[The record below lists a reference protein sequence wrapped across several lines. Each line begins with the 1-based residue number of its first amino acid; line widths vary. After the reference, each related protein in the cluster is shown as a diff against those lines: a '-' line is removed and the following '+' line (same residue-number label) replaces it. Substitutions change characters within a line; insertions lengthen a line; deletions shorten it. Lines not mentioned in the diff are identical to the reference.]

1 MSRTAR
7 IQDLRRTVD
16 RLPLPTREAM
26 LRGLQEERIIVGA
39 YADQHGGV
47 CPMLAAHRRG
57 GRTDFLRFAQTWDR
71 FTRAPRRGSRTAT
84 RRERSVLQRTL
95 EASIAATVADPAAIR
110 LKDAI
115 ADHEALVA
123 SRPARHQRG
132 GTFVLPRWM
141 RPLRTVDEFER
152 LLDPRERAILRQSLE
167 GAGTPAASAPAE
179 AEVTLH
185 HG

>member
-26 LRGLQEERIIVGA
+26 LRGLREERIIVGA
-39 YADQHGGV
+39 YTDRHGGV

-57 GRTDFLRFAQTWDR
+57 GRTDFLRFAETWDR

-95 EASIAATVADPAAIR
+95 EASIAASIADPAVR
-110 LKDAI
+110 LGDAI
-115 ADHEALVA
+115 TEHRALIA
-123 SRPARHQRG
+123 RRPTRRRG
-132 GTFVLPRWM
+132 GAFLLPRWM
-141 RPLRTVDEFER
+141 RPVRTVDELEE
-152 LLDPRERAILRQSLE
+152 LLDPRERATLRRALDDT
-167 GAGTPAASAPAE
+167 GTPAAIGANQPEPA
-179 AEVTLH
+179 LP
-185 HG
+185 GR

>member
-39 YADQHGGV
+39 YTDQDGGV

-57 GRTDFLRFAQTWDR
+57 GRTDLLRFAQTWDR

-95 EASIAATVADPAAIR
+95 EASIAATVADPTVR
-110 LKDAI
+110 LGDAI
-115 ADHEALVA
+115 TAHRALVA
-123 SRPARHQRG
+123 RRPARPQRSAA
-132 GTFVLPRWM
+132 FLLPGWM
-141 RPLRTVDEFER
+141 RPIRSVDELES
-152 LLDPRERAILRQSLE
+152 LLDPHERAVLRRSLDD
-167 GAGTPAASAPAE
+167 AGTPAVPRPTEPELA
-179 AEVTLH
+179 LH
-185 HG
+185 RR

>member
-1 MSRTAR
+1 MSRTTR

-95 EASIAATVADPAAIR
+95 EASIAVTAADPAVR
-110 LKDAI
+110 LGDAI
-115 ADHEALVA
+115 AEHRALVA
-123 SRPARHQRG
+123 GRPTRQQRG
-132 GTFVLPRWM
+132 GAFVLPRWM
-141 RPLRTVDEFER
+141 RPVRTIDEFES
-152 LLDPRERAILRQSLE
+152 LLDPRERAVLRQSLDD
-167 GAGTPAASAPAE
+167 AGTPAASVPAE
-179 AEVTLH
+179 TELALH
-185 HG
+185 HR

>member
-16 RLPLPTREAM
+16 RLPLATRVAM
-26 LRGLQEERIIVGA
+26 LNGLHEERIIVGA
-39 YADQHGGV
+39 YSDRHGGV

-84 RRERSVLQRTL
+84 PRERSVLQRTL
-95 EASIAATVADPAAIR
+95 ERSIAASATDPVVR

-115 ADHEALVA
+115 DGHRELVA
-123 SRPARHQRG
+123 RRPRPRAAARDR
-132 GTFVLPRWM
+132 VLLPRWM
-141 RPLRTVDEFER
+141 RPVRTVEELDHLLEPDER
-152 LLDPRERAILRQSLE
+152 TALRRALAGT
-167 GAGTPAASAPAE
+167 GAGTASAIDGPD
-179 AEVTLH
+179 VLQSH
-185 HG
+185 

>member
-26 LRGLQEERIIVGA
+26 LRGLLEERIIVGA
-39 YADQHGGV
+39 YTDRHGGV

-84 RRERSVLQRTL
+84 RRERAVLQRTL
-95 EASIAATVADPAAIR
+95 EASIAATFADPTVR
-110 LKDAI
+110 LGDAI
-115 ADHEALVA
+115 AEHRALVA
-123 SRPARHQRG
+123 RRPQRAVRG
-132 GTFVLPRWM
+132 GAFLLPRWM
-141 RPLRTVDEFER
+141 RPVRTIDELES
-152 LLDPRERAILRQSLE
+152 LLEPHERATLRRTLDDAT
-167 GAGTPAASAPAE
+167 GAPTSPERREPA
-179 AEVTLH
+179 LH
-185 HG
+185 R

>member
-1 MSRTAR
+1 MSRTTR

-39 YADQHGGV
+39 YTDQHGGV

-84 RRERSVLQRTL
+84 RRERSVLRRAL
-95 EASIAATVADPAAIR
+95 EASIAASAADPAVG
-110 LKDAI
+110 LGDAI
-115 ADHEALVA
+115 AEHRALVA
-123 SRPARHQRG
+123 RRPARRQSG
-132 GTFVLPRWM
+132 GAFLFPRWM
-141 RPLRTVDEFER
+141 RPVRTVDELEG
-152 LLDPRERAILRQSLE
+152 LLDPRERAALRRALDDT
-167 GAGTPAASAPAE
+167 GTPA
-179 AEVTLH
+179 VTGADQPELALPRR
-185 HG
+185 

>member
-1 MSRTAR
+1 MSRTTR

-39 YADQHGGV
+39 YTDQRGGV

-95 EASIAATVADPAAIR
+95 EASIAASAADPAVR
-110 LKDAI
+110 LGDAI
-115 ADHEALVA
+115 AEHRALVA
-123 SRPARHQRG
+123 RRPTG
-132 GTFVLPRWM
+132 GSFRLPRWM
-141 RPLRTVDEFER
+141 RPVRTVDELES
-152 LLDPRERAILRQSLE
+152 LLDPRERAALRRSLE
-167 GAGTPAASAPAE
+167 DAGTPAACDPAE
-179 AEVTLH
+179 AGLALSRR
-185 HG
+185 

>member
-39 YADQHGGV
+39 YTDRHGGV

-71 FTRAPRRGSRTAT
+71 FTRAPRRGSRTAS
-84 RRERSVLQRTL
+84 RRERAVLQRTL
-95 EASIAATVADPAAIR
+95 EASIAATAADPAVA
-110 LKDAI
+110 LGDAI
-115 ADHEALVA
+115 AQHRALVA
-123 SRPARHQRG
+123 HRPRRTQRG
-132 GTFVLPRWM
+132 GAFLLPRWM
-141 RPLRTVDEFER
+141 RPVRSVDELER
-152 LLDPRERAILRQSLE
+152 LLEPHERAALRRSLD
-167 GAGTPAASAPAE
+167 GATDAPAAADREPA
-179 AEVTLH
+179 LRR
-185 HG
+185 

>member
-1 MSRTAR
+1 MSRTTR

-95 EASIAATVADPAAIR
+95 EASIAATVEDPTVR
-110 LKDAI
+110 LADAI
-115 ADHEALVA
+115 AEHRALVA
-123 SRPARHQRG
+123 ERPTRRPRSGA
-132 GTFVLPRWM
+132 FSLPRWM
-141 RPLRTVDEFER
+141 RQIRTIDELES
-152 LLDPRERAILRQSLE
+152 LLDPRERSMLRQSID
-167 GAGTPAASAPAE
+167 GTGTAAASAPAE
-179 AEVTLH
+179 AELAPLNH
-185 HG
+185 

>member
-1 MSRTAR
+1 MSRTTR

-26 LRGLQEERIIVGA
+26 LRGLLEERIIVGA
-39 YADQHGGV
+39 YTDQHGGV

-95 EASIAATVADPAAIR
+95 EASIAATNADPAVR
-110 LKDAI
+110 LGDAI
-115 ADHEALVA
+115 AEHRALVA
-123 SRPARHQRG
+123 RRPDRRSSNGAFR
-132 GTFVLPRWM
+132 LPRWM
-141 RPLRTVDEFER
+141 RPVHTVDELEG
-152 LLDPRERAILRQSLE
+152 LLDPRERATLRRALDDT
-167 GAGTPAASAPAE
+167 GTAAVAGRAE
-179 AEVTLH
+179 AEPALSQR
-185 HG
+185 

>member
-95 EASIAATVADPAAIR
+95 EASIAASVADPAIR
-110 LKDAI
+110 LGDVI
-115 ADHEALVA
+115 AAHRALVA
-123 SRPARHQRG
+123 DRPTRQQRG
-132 GTFVLPRWM
+132 GAFLLPRWM
-141 RPLRTVDEFER
+141 RPIRTVDELER
-152 LLDPRERAILRQSLE
+152 LLDPLERAALRRSLDD
-167 GAGTPAASAPAE
+167 AGAPAVSGP
-179 AEVTLH
+179 AEPALH
-185 HG
+185 R

>member
-16 RLPLPTREAM
+16 RLPLSTREAM

-39 YADQHGGV
+39 YTDQHGGV

-84 RRERSVLQRTL
+84 RRERAVLQRTL
-95 EASIAATVADPAAIR
+95 EASIAATAADPAVR
-110 LKDAI
+110 LGDVI
-115 ADHEALVA
+115 AEHRALVA
-123 SRPARHQRG
+123 RRPQRSSRAG
-132 GTFVLPRWM
+132 AFLLPRWM
-141 RPLRTVDEFER
+141 RPVRTLDELEG
-152 LLDPRERAILRQSLE
+152 LLEPHERAALRRTLD
-167 GAGTPAASAPAE
+167 GAMGAPPVAE
-179 AEVTLH
+179 RATALH
-185 HG
+185 H

>member
-26 LRGLQEERIIVGA
+26 LRGLEEERIIVGA

-84 RRERSVLQRTL
+84 RRERSVLQRAL
-95 EASIAATVADPAAIR
+95 EASIAATAADPTVR
-110 LKDAI
+110 LGDAI
-115 ADHEALVA
+115 AEHRALVA
-123 SRPARHQRG
+123 RRPNDRQRG
-132 GTFVLPRWM
+132 SGFLLPRWM
-141 RPLRTVDEFER
+141 RPVRTVDELER
-152 LLDPRERAILRQSLE
+152 LLEPRERAALRRSLDD
-167 GAGTPAASAPAE
+167 AGTPAAAVPTE
-179 AEVTLH
+179 PEVAVADR
-185 HG
+185 